1 VALGLATRPVVT
13 LVLRGLEVLAV
24 VFLLGVSADWTAA
37 TTRGLEL
44 PSVCVLVGAV
54 SEGVCGGVVGLWR
67 GRVTMYVFRH
77 DLRVA

>member
-44 PSVCVLVGAV
+44 PSVCVLVGAM
-54 SEGVCGGVVGLWR
+54 SEGGVVVWWGC
-67 GRVTMYVFRH
+67 GGG
-77 DLRVA
+77 A

>member
-1 VALGLATRPVVT
+1 LTVVVVVGVAVVT

-44 PSVCVLVGAV
+44 PSVC
-54 SEGVCGGVVGLWR
+54 
-67 GRVTMYVFRH
+67 
-77 DLRVA
+77 